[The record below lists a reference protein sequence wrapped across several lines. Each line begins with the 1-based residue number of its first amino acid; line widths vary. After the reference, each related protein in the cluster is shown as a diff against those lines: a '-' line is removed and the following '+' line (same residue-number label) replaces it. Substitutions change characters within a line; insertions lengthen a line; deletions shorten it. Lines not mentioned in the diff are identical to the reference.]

1 MQLIPFYRRKREKSD
16 SDLLSDYFRTR
27 DIEVLGELYGRYMHL
42 VYGVC
47 LNYFKDRERAKDS
60 VIQLFE
66 KLVVEMEKHEVRNF
80 KSWLFV
86 VAKNHCLM
94 ELRKTSTGKMISLS
108 DEIGMAG
115 FMEKEV
121 ELHPIDKEPGEY
133 DAEALNDC
141 IGRLKDEQKTCI
153 RLFYFEDKSYREIC
167 SLVNLEEK
175 KVKSFIQN
183 GKRNLKICL
192 ESKNERE

>member
-1 MQLIPFYRRKREKSD
+1 MQLIPFNRKEKEKSD

-27 DIEVLGELYGRYMHL
+27 DIEVLGKLYGRYMHL

-47 LNYFKDRERAKDS
+47 LNYLKDREKSKDS

-66 KLVVEMEKHEVRNF
+66 KLVVEMEKHDVRNF

-86 VAKNHCLM
+86 VVKNYCLM
-94 ELRKTSTGKMISLS
+94 ELRKTSAGKMVPLIA
-108 DEIGMAG
+108 DFTEPG

-121 ELHPIDKEPGEY
+121 ELHPIDREPEEY
-133 DAEALNDC
+133 NDEALNDC
-141 IGRLKDEQKTCI
+141 IERLKDQQKVCI
-153 RLFYFEDKSYREIC
+153 QLFYFENKSYREIC

-192 ESKNERE
+192 ETKHERE

>member
-1 MQLIPFYRRKREKSD
+1 MQLIPFYKKKKEKSD
-16 SDLLSDYFRTR
+16 DDLISEYLEFR
-27 DIEVLGELYGRYMHL
+27 DPEILGDLYARYMHL

-47 LNYFKDRERAKDS
+47 LNYLKERERSKDA

-66 KLVVEMEKHEVRNF
+66 KLVVEIDKHEIRNF

-86 VAKNHCLM
+86 VTKNHCLM
-94 ELRKTSTGKMISLS
+94 ELRKTSVRVVISIA
-108 DEIGMAG
+108 DENAMAG
-115 FMEKEV
+115 FMENEA
-121 ELHPIDKEPGEY
+121 ELHPVDREPEERNE
-133 DAEALNDC
+133 EALNDC
-141 IGRLKDEQKTCI
+141 IERLKQEQKACI
-153 RLFYFEDKSYREIC
+153 RQFYFENKSYREIC
-167 SLVNLEEK
+167 DEMNLEEK